1 VTAVRETVA
10 RREQTILFLNR
21 RGYATV
27 ITCQRC
33 GHTERCTQCDITLT
47 SHKEREV
54 ATCHYCGYEKPIP
67 ELCAECGAPGLKFW
81 GLGTERLENQVRHTF
96 PEARVA
102 RMDSDTMTKRASYVE
117 TLSAFR
123 AGQIDILIGTQ
134 MIAKGLD
141 FPNVT
146 LVGIV
151 LADTALHMPD
161 FRSRERTFQL
171 LEQVSG
177 RAGRSEKGGRVL
189 VQTYMP
195 KDPAVVSASQHDYQ
209 GFIENE
215 LRERKTYG
223 YPPYTRLARV
233 LIRGKD
239 GAKASAA
246 GREAAEVLRGATK
259 GSPLQVLGPS
269 NAPLAL
275 LEGFHRFHI
284 LVKSPTAEALAD
296 LFSGPAGR
304 ALEKLKGADATV
316 DIDPQSML

>member
-1 VTAVRETVA
+1 
-10 RREQTILFLNR
+10 
-21 RGYATV
+21 
-27 ITCQRC
+27 
-33 GHTERCTQCDITLT
+33 
-47 SHKEREV
+47 
-54 ATCHYCGYEKPIP
+54 
-67 ELCAECGAPGLKFW
+67 
-81 GLGTERLENQVRHTF
+81 
-96 PEARVA
+96 
-102 RMDSDTMTKRASYVE
+102 MTRRASYVE

-195 KDPAVVSASQHDYQ
+195 KDPAVIAASQHDYQ

-215 LRERKTYG
+215 LRERRTYG

-239 GAKASAA
+239 GSKTSAA
-246 GREAAEVLRGATK
+246 GREAAEMLKNTTN
-259 GSPLQVLGPS
+259 GSPLQVLGPAS
-269 NAPLAL
+269 APLAL

-284 LVKSPTAEALAD
+284 LVKSPTAEALAE

-304 ALEKLKGADATV
+304 TLDKLKGAEATV